1 MPTER
6 LQKIMAH
13 AGVASRRQSEELILR
28 GLVRV
33 DGKVVR
39 EMGVKVDPLVNSIEV
54 MGEPISVETAR
65 TYVALN
71 KPRGFLTTV
80 SDPFGRPTVMKLL
93 DANEP
98 NIFPVGR
105 LDLNSEGLLLLTN
118 DGDLAFRLTHPKHSV
133 LKTYEVVV
141 RGLPNTAA
149 IWMLRKGV
157 FIEGGPTRPAVVRI
171 KEKSAERTKLEM
183 TIKEGRK
190 RQVRRMCQVVGHHVL
205 SLKRVLVGPIELGD
219 LKPGESRHLTREE
232 IADLNRAVGRV

>member
-1 MPTER
+1 MPAER

-28 GLVRV
+28 GLVTV

-54 MGEPISVETAR
+54 MGEPILIEATR
-65 TYVALN
+65 TYVVLN
-71 KPRGFLTTV
+71 KPKGFLTTV

-93 DANEP
+93 DTKEP
-98 NIFPVGR
+98 NLFPVGR
-105 LDLNSEGLLLLTN
+105 LDLNSEGLLLFTN
-118 DGDLAFRLTHPKHSV
+118 DGDLAFRLTHPRHNI
-133 LKTYEVVV
+133 LKTYEVIV

-171 KEKSAERTKLEM
+171 KEKGAGRTKLEM
-183 TIKEGRK
+183 TINEGRK
-190 RQVRRMCQVVGHHVL
+190 RQVRRMCQAVGHQVL
-205 SLKRVLVGPIELGD
+205 SLKRVLVGPIELKD
-219 LKPGESRHLTREE
+219 LKPGESRHLTRQEL
-232 IADLNRAVGRV
+232 ADLNRAVGRV